1 MFRDRAWGVGL
12 GIGHRFRE
20 RCRFRD
26 DVLEPMVSHCP
37 DFGPE
42 GFVCVCVCV
51 RGVRVFVCSVKYMCV
66 LCICVYCVCDL
77 WCDIVCVCV

>member
-1 MFRDRAWGVGL
+1 VFRDRAWGVGL

-26 DVLEPMVSHCP
+26 DALEPMVSHCP

-42 GFVCVCVCV
+42 GFVCVCVCAWRACV
-51 RGVRVFVCSVKYMCV
+51 CVFCQVHVCIMYMCV
-66 LCICVYCVCDL
+66 LCV
-77 WCDIVCVCV
+77 